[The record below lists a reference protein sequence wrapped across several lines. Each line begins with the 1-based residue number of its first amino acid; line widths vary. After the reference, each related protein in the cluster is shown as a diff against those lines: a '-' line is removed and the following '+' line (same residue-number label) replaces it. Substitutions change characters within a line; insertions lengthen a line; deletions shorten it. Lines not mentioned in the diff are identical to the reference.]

1 MKKSELS
8 FNIVSIFVDAAMIIA
23 SGSVAY
29 FLRYRVENFVPQY
42 PILFDLSYA
51 EFLKNIFIAIPVLLV
66 VIALYGLYKVKST
79 RGFREVSFKVT
90 AAISTGLMLL
100 VAVYFFNPQI
110 FPSRLIILMSWIFT
124 IITVNFGRLMVLLV
138 ERTFLKK
145 GIGLHKLVLIVG
157 WNKDFSLRNE
167 IIKRPEL
174 GYKIIETLD
183 GSGEVIEQLEKIQKE
198 QGIDEII
205 QANYDLDRTTNS
217 KILRFTHDHGITFNY
232 VPDIM
237 EAQRSN
243 IGISDISG
251 IPIVELKNTPL
262 DGWGRV
268 VKRLFD
274 LIFSFLLILVLSPF
288 ILVIILL
295 IKLTSPGKILYVQER
310 FGQGKPFRFYKFR
323 SMHQHLSVGKEYGG
337 EQADNLRDELWQ
349 SNARKGP
356 FLKIKNDP
364 RVTRI
369 GRFLRRTKL
378 DELPQLYN
386 VLIGDMSL
394 IGPRAHVIDEV
405 KLYRDSYRRQ
415 FTIKPGVTGLAQIS
429 QITQPDLPFEEEIKL
444 NTFYIENWSLSL
456 DFQIFLRT
464 VMVLPKN
471 AVKKHDY

>member
-8 FNIVSIFVDAAMIIA
+8 FNIVSIFVDASMIIA

-29 FLRYRVENFVPQY
+29 FLRYRVENFIPQY
-42 PILFDLSYA
+42 PVLFDLSYP
-51 EFLKNIFIAIPVLLV
+51 EFLKNILIAIPVLLTV
-66 VIALYGLYKVKST
+66 FALYGLYKVKST

-90 AAISTGLMLL
+90 AAISTGLMLF
-100 VAVYFFNPQI
+100 VAVYFFNQEI
-110 FPSRLIILMSWIFT
+110 FPSRLIILMSWIFS
-124 IITVNFGRLMVLLV
+124 IITVNVGRLIVVMV

-145 GIGLHKLVLIVG
+145 GIGLHRLVLIVG

-183 GSGEVIEQLEKIQKE
+183 GSGEIIDQLEKIQKS

-217 KILRFTHDHGITFNY
+217 KILRFTHDNGITFNY

-268 VKRLFD
+268 VKRLLD
-274 LIFSFLLILVLSPF
+274 IIFSVLLLIIFSPL
-288 ILVIILL
+288 IIVIILM
-295 IKLTSPGKILYVQER
+295 IKFSSSGKILYIQER
-310 FGQGKPFRFYKFR
+310 YGQGQPFRFYKFR
-323 SMHQHLSVGKEYGG
+323 SMHQHLSVGDDYGG
-337 EQADNLRDELWQ
+337 EQANNLRDELWQ

-364 RVTRI
+364 RVTKV

-378 DELPQLYN
+378 DEVPQLYN
-386 VLIGDMSL
+386 VLKGDMSL
-394 IGPRAHVIDEV
+394 IGPRAHVIEEV

-429 QITQPDLPFEEEIKL
+429 QVNQPDLPFDEEIKL

-456 DFQIFLRT
+456 DFQIFIRT
-464 VMVLPKN
+464 VIVLMKGV
-471 AVKKHDY
+471 VKKQDY